1 MFKFDETIFAESE
14 IAAPAETVWKQIAWP
29 GGVTRWHPFVK
40 ENITERW
47 NGLGS
52 KDKVTYFSGRSF
64 EREVV
69 HWVEGSGY
77 DLKLTENGK
86 NEALAAYRITPINEN
101 GCKFQ
106 VTVHIKFMNF
116 KFLNTLFYCLLDKRK
131 TSGSMRML
139 TITGSKVKIGCKF
152 PINETIKSGE
162 IFFISIFNFITL

>member
-106 VTVHIKFMNF
+106 VTVHIKFIE
-116 KFLNTLFYCLLDKRK
+116 KLP
-131 TSGSMRML
+131 
-139 TITGSKVKIGCKF
+139 F
-152 PINETIKSGE
+152 PIRWLLLQFKIKPLFTQYLGLSMPGFVYCAETGKQVTRNQFGAHK
-162 IFFISIFNFITL
+162 IFSPKQ